1 MEVNPQPPPL
11 VPSAVAQD
19 KLSELG
25 CWYSALLQQPHSL
38 DTVYEC
44 VYGRLRVHFCACSL
58 LCVRA
63 HESVIPLCLHVWVGV
78 SQFFVCVARFN
89 LSPPPPLLLYNP
101 ISAGIKIWLW
111 RALKQQSALS
121 TGRNSSRLRATD
133 TNTQTHTFRSS
144 APGLMVVPGAKRW
157 ITND

>member
-63 HESVIPLCLHVWVGV
+63 HESVIPLCLHVWVCV

-89 LSPPPPLLLYNP
+89 LSPPPPPPSIQSNLRWNKNLTLEGP
-101 ISAGIKIWLW
+101 EATKCTQH
-111 RALKQQSALS
+111 RPQQLPTESHGHKYTDPYLPVLS
-121 TGRNSSRLRATD
+121 TRFNGGTR
-133 TNTQTHTFRSS
+133 
-144 APGLMVVPGAKRW
+144 G
-157 ITND
+157 